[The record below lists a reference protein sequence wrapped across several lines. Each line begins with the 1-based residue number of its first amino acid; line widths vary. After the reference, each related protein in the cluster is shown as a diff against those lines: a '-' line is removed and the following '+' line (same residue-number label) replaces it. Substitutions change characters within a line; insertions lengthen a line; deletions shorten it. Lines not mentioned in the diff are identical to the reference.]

1 MKTKKIYVYYDNNY
15 DVSILMGVLYCDE
28 IHGKEIISFEYSEMF
43 LKSKFS
49 KFIFDPEIERFK
61 GRQYLNSDKEI
72 FGFLS
77 DLCPDRWGRVL
88 LNRKESILAKK
99 EKRRPNKLLE
109 SDYLLGVYDNS
120 RMGAIRLKL
129 EEDGDY
135 VSSDDDMN
143 IPSWIY
149 LRKLESMA
157 YKIDNDEKIEEGW
170 LKNLVIPGS
179 SLGGARPKANVLS
192 TDNELWIAKFPSK
205 SDDYDVGAWEKV
217 VSDLA
222 YMCGLNVPES
232 KLEKYSEYGST
243 FLVKRFDRIKDK
255 RIHYTSAMTFL
266 NAIDGKSNDYSYV
279 NIAEIIKSH
288 GARPKE
294 DLLELWKRL
303 VFNMA
308 ISNTDDHL
316 RNHGFILTNDG
327 WRLSPLFDVNPCPYG
342 TNLSL
347 NINEYDS
354 EINIESAIIISSL
367 FGISEREAQEISS
380 KMINIIN
387 SNWRK
392 LANKYCISNSEI
404 NRMESAF
411 RIK

>member
-1 MKTKKIYVYYDNNY
+1 
-15 DVSILMGVLYCDE
+15 
-28 IHGKEIISFEYSEMF
+28 
-43 LKSKFS
+43 
-49 KFIFDPEIERFK
+49 
-61 GRQYLNSDKEI
+61 
-72 FGFLS
+72 
-77 DLCPDRWGRVL
+77 
-88 LNRKESILAKK
+88 
-99 EKRRPNKLLE
+99 
-109 SDYLLGVYDNS
+109 
-120 RMGAIRLKL
+120 
-129 EEDGDY
+129 
-135 VSSDDDMN
+135 
-143 IPSWIY
+143 
-149 LRKLESMA
+149 
-157 YKIDNDEKIEEGW
+157 
-170 LKNLVIPGS
+170 
-179 SLGGARPKANVLS
+179 
-192 TDNELWIAKFPSK
+192 
-205 SDDYDVGAWEKV
+205 
-217 VSDLA
+217 
-222 YMCGLNVPES
+222 
-232 KLEKYSEYGST
+232 
-243 FLVKRFDRIKDK
+243 
-255 RIHYTSAMTFL
+255 MTFL